1 LNHFSYFDLFTWQD
15 GLARAL
21 LERGV
26 AAVDGRA
33 IEQGH
38 LGGCSAVLVALAPL
52 NNGEKEQEQEEEEE
66 QSGMRPFLTHATAA
80 TLGFLAVTGVK
91 LSAGQLAGKRMRTLS
106 CFNVSKC

>member
-1 LNHFSYFDLFTWQD
+1 MFCFVFDLFLQD
-15 GLARAL
+15 GLASAL

-52 NNGEKEQEQEEEEE
+52 NNGEKEEEEEK
-66 QSGMRPFLTHATAA
+66 SGMQPFLTHATAS

-91 LSAGQLAGKRMRTLS
+91 LSAGQLAGEKKRCGICL
-106 CFNVSKC
+106 